1 MIKKMTSLIF
11 AVFVLASAQCLAVTT
26 LKMNTQNA
34 PGSPIQMACVK
45 FADLVEKKSAGNIR
59 VNVFHSGVLGSDQSI
74 LAYLRGG
81 VLDIGVMNTGFI
93 VDSKKEFAVIDMPFM
108 FNNERQA
115 DAFYAGKVGQVLAE
129 KAQETGVV
137 NLDYWELGFRH
148 ITNSKRPI
156 NSVDDLKGL
165 KFRVVPNPPYIDA
178 FAALGANPVTM
189 VFNEVFTALEMH
201 VVDGQDNPLS
211 VIDKARL
218 FEVQKYL
225 TITGHVYTPQSVFM
239 SAKTWAK
246 LSQQERKIVTEAAL
260 EAGIY
265 ERKLSRSMDAELLAD
280 LKKKMIVNE
289 LSASEVQKMRV
300 KLQPMW
306 EKYRNQIGVEFANL
320 VESELARVSKK

>member
-59 VNVFHSGVLGSDQSI
+59 VNVFHSGVLGSDPSI

-137 NLDYWELGFRH
+137 NLDY
-148 ITNSKRPI
+148 
-156 NSVDDLKGL
+156 
-165 KFRVVPNPPYIDA
+165 
-178 FAALGANPVTM
+178 
-189 VFNEVFTALEMH
+189 
-201 VVDGQDNPLS
+201 
-211 VIDKARL
+211 
-218 FEVQKYL
+218 
-225 TITGHVYTPQSVFM
+225 
-239 SAKTWAK
+239 
-246 LSQQERKIVTEAAL
+246 
-260 EAGIY
+260 
-265 ERKLSRSMDAELLAD
+265 
-280 LKKKMIVNE
+280 
-289 LSASEVQKMRV
+289 
-300 KLQPMW
+300 
-306 EKYRNQIGVEFANL
+306 
-320 VESELARVSKK
+320 